1 MKKTLFLMFLLFC
14 FTTNVLANGQTT
26 LLSRSVQEATFTGT
40 IPEVDGITDD
50 NLRKSINA
58 VLKTRV
64 QELSKALPGGCTI
77 TYYPLLN
84 KTSIFSV
91 MLTATGEG
99 KTLYQGVNID
109 ITTGKECLSG
119 DFFRDKEGLSAALGN
134 YEDFV
139 FADAG
144 VYTRTDKYASYDAFV
159 PYASLLQYVDIGEAG
174 RFLSVYRLTNAAAEC
189 VLRVKAG
196 DLIALK
202 LDSNRSTGYV
212 WELAQTSKNTGLL
225 EVGTSYVMPVNAEK
239 NALGASGMDII
250 VLGGVKPG
258 KYPIKFEY
266 KRQWE
271 KYAVSSLEF
280 ELVVE

>member
-1 MKKTLFLMFLLFC
+1 MKKTIFLMLFLFC

-26 LLSRSVQEATFTGT
+26 LLSRSVKEATCTGT

-50 NLRKSINA
+50 NLRKSINE
-58 VLKTRV
+58 VLRTRF

-84 KTSIFSV
+84 KASIFSV
-91 MLTATGEG
+91 MLEATGEG

-109 ITTGKECLSG
+109 ITTGKECLSA
-119 DFFRDKEGLSAALGN
+119 DFFRDKEGLSSALGN

-139 FADAG
+139 FAEAG
-144 VYTRTDKYASYDAFV
+144 VYTRKDKYATYESFV
-159 PYASLLQYVDIGEAG
+159 PYAFLLQYVDIGEAG
-174 RFLSVYRLTNAAAEC
+174 RFLSVYRLTNAAAGC

-196 DLIALK
+196 DLIAIK

-212 WELAQTSKNTGLL
+212 WQLAQTSKNEGLL
-225 EVGTSYVMPVNAEK
+225 EVGTSYVMAANAEK
-239 NALGASGMDII
+239 NSIGASGMDII
-250 VLGGVKPG
+250 VLGCVKPG

-266 KRQWE
+266 KKQWE
-271 KYAVSSLEF
+271 KYAVSFLEF

>member
-1 MKKTLFLMFLLFC
+1 MKKTFFLMLLLFC
-14 FTTNVLANGQTT
+14 FTTNALANGYTT
-26 LLSRSVQEATFTGT
+26 LLSRSVQDAAFKGT

-50 NLRKSINA
+50 NLRKSINE
-58 VLKTRV
+58 VLRAKV

-84 KTSIFSV
+84 KASIFSL
-91 MLTATGEG
+91 MLEAAGEG

-119 DFFRDKEGLSAALGN
+119 DFFRDKEGLISALGN

-144 VYTRTDKYASYDAFV
+144 VYTRKDKYANYDAFV

-174 RFLSVYRLTNAAAEC
+174 RFLSVYRLTNAAEGC

-196 DLIALK
+196 DLIAIK

-212 WELAQTSKNTGLL
+212 WQLAQTSKNTGLI

-239 NALGASGMDII
+239 NSIGAPGVDII

-271 KYAVSSLEF
+271 KYAVASLEF